1 MDSIERTQKIILDR
15 LPIVML
21 VPVMYEAPTS
31 FNGLALGSVI
41 LHGDDQAKA
50 FSKLTLEKKWD
61 YINAID
67 KADNILKG
75 ESNEH

>member
-1 MDSIERTQKIILDR
+1 
-15 LPIVML
+15 
-21 VPVMYEAPTS
+21 
-31 FNGLALGSVI
+31 LGSVI